1 MWFSPLVKLGAQRP
15 LQASD
20 LYSLEHENSSRV
32 IVSQFDR
39 NWLASIQKMLVWPFH
54 LMHLPFINKTQL
66 LLWNNTLKY
75 TCLVFSIST
84 FCFYGLQ
91 KNLELIIKFLF
102 VRAFAIIY
110 TKTLISVYDFRER
123 PKMTY
128 DKRSSKV
135 GFYRTVRPKAS
146 VIPALFKTFGRT
158 FLLGAIL
165 KLCQNLIM
173 FINPQ
178 LLK

>member
-1 MWFSPLVKLGAQRP
+1 MSCFLNFNFL
-15 LQASD
+15 
-20 LYSLEHENSSRV
+20 
-32 IVSQFDR
+32 F
-39 NWLASIQKMLVWPFH
+39 
-54 LMHLPFINKTQL
+54 
-66 LLWNNTLKY
+66 LWTP
-75 TCLVFSIST
+75 
-84 FCFYGLQ
+84 
-91 KNLELIIKFLF
+91 KNLELIIIFIF

-110 TKTLISVYDFRER
+110 TKTLIYAYVFRER